1 MNTVKSEPRHQR
13 ELLLKLS
20 FEHGAAELAG
30 DVERIMRTLCSHP
43 KYELFP
49 INYRME
55 GQTAV
60 REFYRRILAGNI
72 PGAGDMRVGKA
83 AGNLGDLDSPV
94 DVIWTGSDSLVT
106 RDDVFLKGAD
116 GRERSLRFLSIF
128 TLNGRLLE
136 GEIIFTSAAGAEH
149 MRNMLG
155 PDFVDIAGVSVIE

>member
-1 MNTVKSEPRHQR
+1 MKSELRHQS

-30 DVERIMRTLCSHP
+30 DVERIMNTLCSQP

-60 REFYRRILAGNI
+60 REFYRRILASNTPGTGN
-72 PGAGDMRVGKA
+72 MRVGKA

-94 DVIWTGSDSLVT
+94 DVLWTGTDSLVT
-106 RDDVFLKGAD
+106 RDDVFLKGPD

-136 GEIIFTSAAGAEH
+136 GEIIFTSAAGAEY
-149 MRNMLG
+149 MKAMLG
-155 PDFVDIAGVSVIE
+155 PDFVDVDGVSVIE